1 MGNEGMTATTTEMD
15 FADAPEWAEEDQ
27 ARADHYALI
36 AQLFYAPPD
45 AALLDELA
53 ATGAALGQGE
63 GPLAE
68 AWTAL
73 AEQAAKLDAQAVDA
87 EFEKIFLG
95 VSKPEVMLYG
105 SFYQTGFL
113 NEEPLADLREDLIK
127 LGLGRRDGVGE
138 TEDHV
143 AALAE
148 VMRHLIVTGPD
159 EAGLNRQFEFF
170 TRHLQPWYGA
180 FCDALALAPQ
190 AVFYRRVGALTRA
203 YLDIE
208 SEAFSFD

>member
-1 MGNEGMTATTTEMD
+1 MSTAASDMD
-15 FADAPEWAEEDQ
+15 FADTPEWAEEDQ

-45 AALLDELA
+45 AGLLDELA
-53 ATGAALGQGE
+53 SAGSVLGQGE

-68 AWTAL
+68 AWKAL
-73 AEQAAKLDAQAVDA
+73 AAQAAHCDAAAVAA
-87 EFEKIFLG
+87 EYEKVFLA

-113 NEEPLADLREDLIK
+113 NEEPLADLRDDLIK

-159 EAGLNRQFEFF
+159 EAGLHRQFEFF

-180 FCDALALAPQ
+180 FCAALAVAPQ
-190 AVFYRRVGALTRA
+190 AEFYKRVGALTRV
-203 YLDIE
+203 YFDIE
-208 SEAFSFD
+208 REAFSFD

>member
-1 MGNEGMTATTTEMD
+1 MSAAASEMD

-45 AALLDELA
+45 VALLAELA
-53 ATGAALGQGE
+53 GTGAALGQGE

-68 AWTAL
+68 AWRAL
-73 AEQAAKLDAQAVDA
+73 AGQAAQCDAAAVAA
-87 EFEKIFLG
+87 EYEKIFLAI
-95 VSKPEVMLYG
+95 SKPEVMLYG

-113 NEEPLADLREDLIK
+113 NEEPLADLRDDLIK
-127 LGLGRRDGVGE
+127 LGLGRREGVGE

-180 FCDALALAPQ
+180 LCDALAVAPQ
-190 AVFYRRVGALTRA
+190 AEFYKRVGALTRA
-203 YLDIE
+203 YFDIE

>member
-1 MGNEGMTATTTEMD
+1 MSAAASEMD

-45 AALLDELA
+45 AALLAELA
-53 ATGAALGQGE
+53 GTGAALGQGE

-68 AWTAL
+68 AWKAL
-73 AEQAAKLDAQAVDA
+73 AAQAAHLDAAAVAA
-87 EFEKIFLG
+87 EYEKIFLAI
-95 VSKPEVMLYG
+95 SKPEVMLYG

-113 NEEPLADLREDLIK
+113 NEEPLADLRDDLIK

-180 FCDALALAPQ
+180 LCDALAVAPQ
-190 AVFYRRVGALTRA
+190 AEFYKRVGALTRA
-203 YLDIE
+203 YFDIE
-208 SEAFSFD
+208 REAFSFD

>member
-1 MGNEGMTATTTEMD
+1 MSTEAAEID
-15 FADAPEWAEEDQ
+15 FADDASEWAEEDH

-45 AALLDELA
+45 AALLAELA
-53 ATGAALGQGE
+53 STGAALGQGE

-68 AWTAL
+68 AWCAL
-73 AEQAAKLDAQAVDA
+73 AAQAARCDARAVEA
-87 EFEKIFLG
+87 EYDHLFLG
-95 VSKPEVMLYG
+95 ISKPVVMLYG

-113 NEEPLADLREDLIK
+113 NEEPLADLRGDLIK

-143 AALAE
+143 AALSE

-180 FCDALALAPQ
+180 FCDALAGVPQ
-190 AVFYRRVGALTRA
+190 AEFYQRVGALTRA
-203 YLDIE
+203 YFDIE

>member
-1 MGNEGMTATTTEMD
+1 MTATTTEMD

-73 AEQAAKLDAQAVDA
+73 AEQAAKFDAQAVDA
-87 EFEKIFLG
+87 EYEKIFLA
-95 VSKPEVMLYG
+95 SANPK
-105 SFYQTGFL
+105 SCS
-113 NEEPLADLREDLIK
+113 
-127 LGLGRRDGVGE
+127 
-138 TEDHV
+138 
-143 AALAE
+143 
-148 VMRHLIVTGPD
+148 TGPS
-159 EAGLNRQFEFF
+159 
-170 TRHLQPWYGA
+170 TKP
-180 FCDALALAPQ
+180 
-190 AVFYRRVGALTRA
+190 
-203 YLDIE
+203 
-208 SEAFSFD
+208 AFSTKSRSPICARI